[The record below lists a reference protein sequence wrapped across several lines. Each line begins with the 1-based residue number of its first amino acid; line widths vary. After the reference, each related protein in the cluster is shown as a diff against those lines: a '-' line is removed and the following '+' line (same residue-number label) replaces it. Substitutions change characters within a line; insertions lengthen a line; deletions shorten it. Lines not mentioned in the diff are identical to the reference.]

1 MRKLKSILNAA
12 ERRIK
17 EGAGVSHEEFWKR
30 VESHPTSKGCLPLN
44 GEESKLKLHPEILT
58 KNGQKEFAI
67 LPYEEF
73 VTLQER
79 LADAEDVLELR
90 KAKRA
95 EGKKKS
101 IPLAEAKRKLRLR

>member
-1 MRKLKSILNAA
+1 M
-12 ERRIK
+12 
-17 EGAGVSHEEFWKR
+17 
-30 VESHPTSKGCLPLN
+30 
-44 GEESKLKLHPEILT
+44 KLHPEILK
-58 KNGQKEFAI
+58 KNGKNEFAV

-73 VTLQER
+73 LALQER

-101 IPLAEAKRKLRLR
+101 IPLGEVKRKLRLR